1 MRNSSKR
8 IVIDGVSIMVV
19 DGVTNRVSTGVTDR
33 VADRVSNGVTS
44 LAVLPRQCKQTNKQT
59 NKNKNKKTHPYCT
72 GLFCDQ
78 SSVTGLSRHGNGR
91 ETGPSSALLTSGLSQ
106 KVMRVV
112 FFCLFVFQV

>member
-44 LAVLPRQCKQTNKQT
+44 LAVLPRQCK
-59 NKNKNKKTHPYCT
+59 KK
-72 GLFCDQ
+72 
-78 SSVTGLSRHGNGR
+78 
-91 ETGPSSALLTSGLSQ
+91 
-106 KVMRVV
+106 K
-112 FFCLFVFQV
+112 

>member
-44 LAVLPRQCKQTNKQT
+44 LAVLPRQCKK
-59 NKNKNKKTHPYCT
+59 KN
-72 GLFCDQ
+72 
-78 SSVTGLSRHGNGR
+78 
-91 ETGPSSALLTSGLSQ
+91 
-106 KVMRVV
+106 
-112 FFCLFVFQV
+112 

>member
-44 LAVLPRQCKQTNKQT
+44 LAVLPRQCKK
-59 NKNKNKKTHPYCT
+59 KNKKKTHPYCT

-106 KVMRVV
+106 KVMRVG
-112 FFCLFVFQV
+112 FFVCLFVFQV